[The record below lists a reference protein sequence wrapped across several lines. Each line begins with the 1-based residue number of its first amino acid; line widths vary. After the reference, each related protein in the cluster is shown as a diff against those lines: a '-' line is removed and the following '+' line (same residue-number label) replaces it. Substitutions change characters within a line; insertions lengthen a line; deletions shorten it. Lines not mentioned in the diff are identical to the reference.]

1 VDSLIK
7 LGVVKKA
14 ATPGLLLM
22 SDSMQQKKLERWN
35 SFWTKEKKEL
45 LKNNIATIVSKI
57 QIQFFCF

>member
-7 LGVVKKA
+7 VGVVKKA

-35 SFWTKEKKEL
+35 TFWTERKERITKK
-45 LKNNIATIVSKI
+45 
-57 QIQFFCF
+57 